1 MIAPPP
7 DPDPDQDRPVRL
19 QKLNGIL
26 VSTITPMNGDGDVDL
41 GVLRKWVDHLV
52 TQGEVH
58 GIVACDSAGE
68 FATLERDER
77 MAVTE
82 AVIEAV
88 DGRVPVVVG
97 VSHAATRAVLRFA
110 EHAEKV
116 GAAALLLTPP
126 IFMLPT
132 HAEVIAHYEAV
143 HDATSLPLVLYN
155 TPDRTG
161 VDLTPD
167 LVAKLAEL
175 DRVVAIKESSGH
187 IGRISHIKQLVG
199 EKLQVW
205 CGMDEQA
212 FENFAWGNRT
222 WISGSANLLPRLHV
236 QLWRSMV
243 EEENLKDGRA
253 IAHSLLPVFRLLESG
268 GAYTQCIKLG
278 CAMMGWR
285 VGLPRPPLRPPS
297 RDQEALLR
305 AMLDMLRPF
314 EVEKVRE

>member
-1 MIAPPP
+1 M
-7 DPDPDQDRPVRL
+7 RNG
-19 QKLNGIL
+19 KFHGIL
-26 VSTITPMNGDGDVDL
+26 VSTVTPMKADGDVDL
-41 GVLRKWVDHLV
+41 GMLRKWVDHLV
-52 TQGEVH
+52 TNGEVQ

-68 FATLERDER
+68 FATLEEDER
-77 MAVTE
+77 RAVAE
-82 AVIEAV
+82 AVVEAV
-88 DGRVPVVVG
+88 GGRIPVIIG
-97 VSHAATRAVLRFA
+97 VSHAATRAVLRYA
-110 EHAEKV
+110 EHAEKI
-116 GAAALLLTPP
+116 GANALLLAPP

-132 HAEVIAHYEAV
+132 HAEVVSHYEAA
-143 HDATSLPLVLYN
+143 HDAVSLPIVLYN
-155 TPDRTG
+155 APERTG

-167 LVAKLAEL
+167 LVAQLAEL
-175 DRVVAIKESSGH
+175 ERVIAIKESSGH

-199 EKLQVW
+199 QSLEVW

-236 QLWRSMV
+236 QLYRSMV
-243 EEENLKDGRA
+243 EEESLRDGRA

-278 CAMMGWR
+278 CSMMDWKMGQ
-285 VGLPRPPLRPPS
+285 PRPPLRAPS

-314 EVEKVRE
+314 EVERVRR

>member
-1 MIAPPP
+1 MRTA
-7 DPDPDQDRPVRL
+7 
-19 QKLNGIL
+19 KLKGIF
-26 VSTITPMNGDGDVDL
+26 VSTITPMDEEGDVDL
-41 GVLRKWVDHLV
+41 PMLKRWTDHLI
-52 TQGEVH
+52 TDGEVH
-58 GIVACDSAGE
+58 GLVACDSAGE

-77 MAVTE
+77 REVVDAVL
-82 AVIEAV
+82 AAAK
-88 DGRVPVVVG
+88 GRVPVIVG

-110 EHAEKV
+110 EHAEKA
-116 GAAALLLTPP
+116 GATALLLTPP

-143 HDATSLPLVLYN
+143 HDATSLPIVLYN
-155 TPDRTG
+155 TPGRTG

-175 DRVVAIKESSGH
+175 DRVIAIKESSGH

-199 EKLQVW
+199 EKLEVW

-212 FENFAWGNRT
+212 FENFAWGNKT

-236 QLWRSMV
+236 QLFRSMV
-243 EEENLKDGRA
+243 EEESLRDGRA

-278 CAMMGWR
+278 CAMMGWKM
-285 VGLPRPPLRPPS
+285 GLPRPPLRAPS

>member
-1 MIAPPP
+1 MRTA
-7 DPDPDQDRPVRL
+7 
-19 QKLNGIL
+19 KLKGIF
-26 VSTITPMNGDGDVDL
+26 VSTITPMDEEGDVDL
-41 GVLRKWVDHLV
+41 PTLKRWTDHLI
-52 TQGEVH
+52 TDGEVH
-58 GIVACDSAGE
+58 GLVACDSAGE

-77 MAVTE
+77 REVVDAVL
-82 AVIEAV
+82 AAAK
-88 DGRVPVVVG
+88 GRVPVIVG
-97 VSHAATRAVLRFA
+97 ISHAATRAVLRFA
-110 EHAEKV
+110 EHAEKA
-116 GAAALLLTPP
+116 GATALLLTPP

-143 HDATSLPLVLYN
+143 HDATSLPIVLYN
-155 TPDRTG
+155 TPGRTG

-175 DRVVAIKESSGH
+175 DRVIAIKESSGH

-199 EKLQVW
+199 EKLEVW

-212 FENFAWGNRT
+212 FENFAWGNKT

-236 QLWRSMV
+236 QLFRSMV
-243 EEENLKDGRA
+243 EEENLRDGRA

-278 CAMMGWR
+278 CAMMGWKM
-285 VGLPRPPLRPPS
+285 GLPRPPLRAPS

>member
-1 MIAPPP
+1 
-7 DPDPDQDRPVRL
+7 
-19 QKLNGIL
+19 
-26 VSTITPMNGDGDVDL
+26 
-41 GVLRKWVDHLV
+41 
-52 TQGEVH
+52 
-58 GIVACDSAGE
+58 
-68 FATLERDER
+68 
-77 MAVTE
+77 
-82 AVIEAV
+82 
-88 DGRVPVVVG
+88 
-97 VSHAATRAVLRFA
+97 
-110 EHAEKV
+110 
-116 GAAALLLTPP
+116 
-126 IFMLPT
+126 MLPT

>member
-1 MIAPPP
+1 
-7 DPDPDQDRPVRL
+7 
-19 QKLNGIL
+19 
-26 VSTITPMNGDGDVDL
+26 MNGEGDVDV
-41 GVLRKWVDHLV
+41 GMLRKWTDHLIE
-52 TQGEVH
+52 QGGVH

-68 FATLERDER
+68 FATLERNER
-77 MAVTE
+77 MTVTE
-82 AVIEAV
+82 TVIQAAR
-88 DGRVPVVVG
+88 GRVPVIVG

-110 EHAEKV
+110 EHAEKA
-116 GAAALLLTPP
+116 GASALLLTPP

-132 HAEVIAHYEAV
+132 HSEVLAHYEAV
-143 HDATSLPLVLYN
+143 HDATSLPIVLYN

-175 DRVVAIKESSGH
+175 ERVIAIKESSGH

-236 QLWRSMV
+236 QPYRSMV
-243 EEENLKDGRA
+243 EEE
-253 IAHSLLPVFRLLESG
+253 SL
-268 GAYTQCIKLG
+268 
-278 CAMMGWR
+278 
-285 VGLPRPPLRPPS
+285 
-297 RDQEALLR
+297 
-305 AMLDMLRPF
+305 
-314 EVEKVRE
+314 

>member
-1 MIAPPP
+1 MRTPS
-7 DPDPDQDRPVRL
+7 L
-19 QKLNGIL
+19 KGIL
-26 VSTITPMNGDGDVDL
+26 VSTVTPMSGDADIDL
-41 GVLRKWVDHLV
+41 PTLKKWVDHLIV
-52 TQGEVH
+52 QGGVH

-77 MAVTE
+77 E
-82 AVIEAV
+82 AVV
-88 DGRVPVVVG
+88 DATLQAAKERVPVIVG

-110 EHAEKV
+110 EHAEKA
-116 GAAALLLTPP
+116 GATALLLTPP

-132 HAEVIAHYEAV
+132 HAEVVSHFEAA
-143 HDATSLPLVLYN
+143 HDATSLPIVLYN
-155 TPDRTG
+155 APERTG

-167 LVAKLAEL
+167 LVAKLAQLE
-175 DRVVAIKESSGH
+175 RVVAIKEASGH

-199 EKLQVW
+199 DKLQVW

-212 FENFAWGNRT
+212 FENFAWGNHT

-236 QLWRSMV
+236 QLYRSMV
-243 EEENLKDGRA
+243 EEESLKDGRA
-253 IAHSLLPVFRLLESG
+253 IAHSLLPIFRLLESG

-278 CAMMGWR
+278 CSMMGWKM
-285 VGLPRPPLRPPS
+285 GMSRPPLRAPS

>member
-1 MIAPPP
+1 MRTP
-7 DPDPDQDRPVRL
+7 
-19 QKLNGIL
+19 KLRGIF
-26 VSTITPMNGDGDVDL
+26 VSTVTPMNSEADVDVPAL
-41 GVLRKWVDHLV
+41 KKWVDHLV
-52 TQGEVH
+52 GQGGVH
-58 GIVACDSAGE
+58 GVVACDSAGE

-77 MAVTE
+77 MAVAE
-82 AVIEAV
+82 AVIQAV
-88 DGRVPVVVG
+88 DDRVPVIVG
-97 VSHAATRAVLRFA
+97 VSHAATRAVLRFS
-110 EHAEKV
+110 EHAEKH
-116 GAAALLLTPP
+116 GATALLLAPP

-132 HAEVIAHYEAV
+132 HAEVVSHYEAV
-143 HDATSLPLVLYN
+143 HDATSLPIVLYN
-155 TPDRTG
+155 APERTG

-175 DRVVAIKESSGH
+175 ERVVAIKESSGH

-199 EKLQVW
+199 DKLQVW

-236 QLWRSMV
+236 QLYRSMV

-278 CAMMGWR
+278 CSMMGWR
-285 VGLPRPPLRPPS
+285 MGLPRPPLRAPS

-314 EVEKVRE
+314 EIEKVTD

>member
-1 MIAPPP
+1 M
-7 DPDPDQDRPVRL
+7 RTS
-19 QKLNGIL
+19 KLTGIFA
-26 VSTITPMNGDGDVDL
+26 STITPMNSEGDVDL
-41 GVLRKWVDHLV
+41 ATLKKWTDHLV
-52 TQGEVH
+52 AQGGVH
-58 GIVACDSAGE
+58 GVVACDSAGE

-77 MAVTE
+77 EAVTD
-82 AVIEAV
+82 AVIQAV
-88 DGRVPVVVG
+88 KGRVPVIVG
-97 VSHAATRAVLRFA
+97 VSHAATRAVLRFT
-110 EHAEKV
+110 EHAEKH

-132 HAEVIAHYEAV
+132 QAEVIAHYEAV
-143 HDATSLPLVLYN
+143 HDATTLPIVLYN

-175 DRVVAIKESSGH
+175 DRVIAIKESSGH

-199 EKLQVW
+199 EKLKVW

-212 FENFAWGNRT
+212 FENFAWGNKT

-236 QLWRSMV
+236 QLYRSMV
-243 EEENLKDGRA
+243 EEENLRDGRA

-278 CAMMGWR
+278 CGMMGWK
-285 VGLPRPPLRPPS
+285 VGLPRPPLRAPS

>member
-1 MIAPPP
+1 M
-7 DPDPDQDRPVRL
+7 RTNR
-19 QKLNGIL
+19 LNGIL
-26 VSTITPMNGDGDVDL
+26 VSTITPMNGEGDVDV
-41 GVLRKWVDHLV
+41 GMLRKWTDHLIE
-52 TQGEVH
+52 QGGVH

-68 FATLERDER
+68 FATLERNER
-77 MAVTE
+77 MTVTE
-82 AVIEAV
+82 TVIQAAR
-88 DGRVPVVVG
+88 GRVPVIVG

-110 EHAEKV
+110 EHAEKA
-116 GAAALLLTPP
+116 GASALLLTPP

-132 HAEVIAHYEAV
+132 HSEVLAHYEAV
-143 HDATSLPLVLYN
+143 HDATSLPIVLYN

-175 DRVVAIKESSGH
+175 ERVIAIKESSGH

-236 QLWRSMV
+236 QLYRSMV
-243 EEENLKDGRA
+243 EEESLRDGRA

-278 CAMMGWR
+278 CGMMGWK
-285 VGLPRPPLRPPS
+285 VGLPRPPLRSPS

-314 EVEKVRE
+314 EVEKVRD